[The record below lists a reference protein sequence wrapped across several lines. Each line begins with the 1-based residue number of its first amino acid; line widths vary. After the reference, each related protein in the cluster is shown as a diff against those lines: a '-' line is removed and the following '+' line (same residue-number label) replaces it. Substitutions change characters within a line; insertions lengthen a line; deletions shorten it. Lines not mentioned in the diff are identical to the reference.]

1 MHAALRSN
9 VKDIDGK
16 RDAAELGLPGHATE
30 ALDCTAGTARAA
42 NGGGAA
48 ARLSAADAA
57 LFEEDVDD
65 EDIGDEDIDDE
76 ELDALEASL
85 AGKAAVA

>member
-1 MHAALRSN
+1 MQQGA
-9 VKDIDGK
+9 
-16 RDAAELGLPGHATE
+16 GLPGQQHTAISTSR
-30 ALDCTAGTARAA
+30 ADGNAGTARAA

-65 EDIGDEDIDDE
+65 EDIDDEEIDEE

-85 AGKAAVA
+85 AVKAAVA

>member
-1 MHAALRSN
+1 M
-9 VKDIDGK
+9 DGN
-16 RDAAELGLPGHATE
+16 
-30 ALDCTAGTARAA
+30 AGTARAA

-57 LFEEDVDD
+57 LFEDDVDD
-65 EDIGDEDIDDE
+65 EDLDDEDIDDE

-85 AGKAAVA
+85 AVKAAVA